1 MSASIEVKLS
11 GMSAQSLD
19 RMMVSAQMTDFRA
32 ADDRSIAGSSAALV
46 WIAGGLALLTS
57 LPGLLARSLMGD
69 DWTVH
74 YTYWTE
80 GIAGVTHSMWIV
92 AHGGYSVPMDLFVV
106 LGQDT
111 PNVVARIAGLGFHI
125 LNGLLLYRILRQPA
139 QTRPIAALA
148 TALFFLSPFYAIR
161 LTLNAV
167 YDFFLFFYLLSY
179 VLMYSPSRWLR
190 WLAPLCLF
198 FSLSLE
204 TLIALEPLRLLCIY
218 GMSERWRQRI
228 VRLIPFG
235 IAISAVI
242 VLRFTIMGKSGHYA
256 SQYATVHDFR
266 IIKLAFLTHLRALV
280 AAVSYARA
288 EGFEFLGRNISVTVV
303 CATAALF
310 ALLGARLFRTPWLL
324 QSIASVRNAVLLA
337 FLGAAITVLGTLP
350 YAMAGIYG
358 DVTRAETRLLFPA
371 QFGALLLLATA
382 IQCFPAAR
390 LRAAIAGAA
399 ITVFA
404 LSMAHDSKWLLYD
417 GLVTSDIQRQTRA
430 ALLASPEPEV
440 VELQVPTPTQAPMF
454 FRSRCLGAQDMNAVQ
469 TLLRDGSKPQSF
481 IYTNNCGDFTNPNI
495 VPRGKCPVSYLDDNN
510 CPAHRETWVYNEA
523 PGIPPLNEMGMAE
536 LMSAVLSRPTSTTGG
551 RGQLEKLTD
560 GVLSPLP
567 RADFKPPCDRPHLQ
581 AGLWLLGL
589 PADYCQ

>member
-1 MSASIEVKLS
+1 MIQNE
-11 GMSAQSLD
+11 
-19 RMMVSAQMTDFRA
+19 RT
-32 ADDRSIAGSSAALV
+32 ADNNAGLVRIAGALAVAASVPALFARGLV
-46 WIAGGLALLTS
+46 
-57 LPGLLARSLMGD
+57 GD
-69 DWTVH
+69 DWAAYYV
-74 YTYWTE
+74 YWTE
-80 GIAGVTHSMWIV
+80 GLAGTMRWMLEV
-92 AHGGYSVPMDLFVV
+92 AHGGYFVPLSLFYTF
-106 LGQDT
+106 GQDT
-111 PNVVARIAGLGFHI
+111 PNVAARIAGLGFHL
-125 LNGLLLYRILRQPA
+125 LNGFMLYRILRQPA

-148 TALFFLSPFYAIR
+148 TALFYLSPFYAIR
-161 LTLNAV
+161 LTPNAI
-167 YDFFLFFYLLSY
+167 YDFFLVFYLLSY

-190 WLAPLCLF
+190 WLAPVCLF

-218 GMSERWRQRI
+218 AMSARWRERI
-228 VRLIPFG
+228 ERVIPFG
-235 IAISAVI
+235 LAILAVI

-256 SQYATVHDFR
+256 GQYAAVHDFTL
-266 IIKLAFLTHLRALV
+266 IKAAFITHLRALV

-288 EGFEFLGRNISVTVV
+288 EGFKLLGPHVSEIVV
-303 CATAALF
+303 CAMAVLF
-310 ALLGARLFRTPWLL
+310 ALFGARLLRTEWLL
-324 QSIASVRNAVLLA
+324 QSVGSFGNAVLLA
-337 FLGAAITVLGTLP
+337 LLGAAIAVLGTIP
-350 YAMAGIYG
+350 YAMTGIYG
-358 DVTRAETRLLFPA
+358 AVTRAETRLLFPA

-382 IQCFPAAR
+382 IQCVPTAR

-399 ITVFA
+399 IAVFA

-430 ALLASPEPEV
+430 ALLASPVPEV
-440 VELQVPTPTQAPMF
+440 VELQVPIQTEDAIL
-454 FRSRCLGAQDMNAVQ
+454 FRSRCLGAQDMNAAQ

-481 IYTNNCGDFTNPNI
+481 IYTDNCGDFTNPNI